1 MRPAGIVHV
10 AASRLISS
18 HRAAEASAGR
28 VAVNNCHSISN
39 LVCRSMLAI
48 DKSCISCGSC
58 SGRMV
63 GMCFLVGEGNALRTF
78 AAVLMSISPLLAA
91 KSITSL
97 MRCKTRF
104 SVSRLPRA
112 LMGVSI
118 STKRRAVRVS
128 IGVFPIYGNTYFSSE
143 RQMSLIVLWARFWF
157 FFISYHNAATF
168 SNVLPCRRASASS
181 FCRSYSCGSV
191 PAAINVLYSLR
202 RFLASARETSSSDPK
217 LMIVRFLF
225 DGR

>member
-10 AASRLISS
+10 SASRSISS
-18 HRAAEASAGR
+18 QRAAAASAGR
-28 VAVNNCHSISN
+28 ATVSSCHSISN
-39 LVCRSMLAI
+39 LVCRSMLAT

-63 GMCFLVGEGNALRTF
+63 GICFLVGEGNALRTF

-104 SVSRLPRA
+104 RVSRLPRA

-128 IGVFPIYGNTYFSSE
+128 IGVFPMYGNTYFSRD
-143 RQMSLIVLWARFWF
+143 RQISLIVL
-157 FFISYHNAATF
+157 
-168 SNVLPCRRASASS
+168 
-181 FCRSYSCGSV
+181 
-191 PAAINVLYSLR
+191 
-202 RFLASARETSSSDPK
+202 
-217 LMIVRFLF
+217 
-225 DGR
+225 